1 MNEEKKVEQY
11 QQISQEKEQKQNLT
25 KTALKFATVLTAVGL
40 SGTAWSAIANA
51 NPSQN
56 TINPDVTLN
65 AQAQLNQ
72 PVLQRGQIR
81 EVNGTIG
88 TDRNLMMNQP
98 MRLTREQWATG
109 KLMEEAI
116 KTGNMDQAIRQWGGE
131 ARLSQTQIESLRQ
144 LSTDDLKTLG
154 RIQDQLGDLGAV
166 SDVNGGVVF

>member
-56 TINPDVTLN
+56 VIKADATLN

-72 PVLQRGQIR
+72 PVLQRQQ
-81 EVNGTIG
+81 TI
-88 TDRNLMMNQP
+88 DRNLMMNQP

>member
-11 QQISQEKEQKQNLT
+11 QQVSQEKEQKQNLT

-56 TINPDVTLN
+56 AIKADANLN
-65 AQAQLNQ
+65 AQLNR
-72 PVLQRGQIR
+72 PVLQRQPMR
-81 EVNGTIG
+81 EVNGTI
-88 TDRNLMMNQP
+88 DRNLMMNQQP

-109 KLMEEAI
+109 KLMEQAI
-116 KTGNMDQAIRQWGGE
+116 ETGNMEQAIRQWGGE
-131 ARLSQTQIESLRQ
+131 AKLSEPQLESLRK
-144 LSTDDLKTLG
+144 LSTDDLRTLG

>member
-1 MNEEKKVEQY
+1 MNEEKKIDQY

-40 SGTAWSAIANA
+40 SGTAWSAIAHA

-56 TINPDVTLN
+56 TIKADTTLN
-65 AQAQLNQ
+65 AQLNQ

-88 TDRNLMMNQP
+88 TDRNLLMNQSS

-116 KTGNMDQAIRQWGGE
+116 KTGNMDQAIRQWGNE
-131 ARLSQTQIESLRQ
+131 AKLSQPQLESLRK
-144 LSTDDLKTLG
+144 LNTDDLRTLG

-166 SDVNGGVVF
+166 SDVIGAVVF